1 MLRIPLRHW
10 GYTKKSNSLS
20 YMIVLLWDFICSG
33 ETGRLG
39 EAKAAR
45 QGVKRCS
52 ESTKTGNGRVH
63 RSHR

>member
-1 MLRIPLRHW
+1 
-10 GYTKKSNSLS
+10 
-20 YMIVLLWDFICSG
+20 MIVLWDFICSG

-39 EAKAAR
+39 EAKAAG
-45 QGVKRCS
+45 QGVKGCS